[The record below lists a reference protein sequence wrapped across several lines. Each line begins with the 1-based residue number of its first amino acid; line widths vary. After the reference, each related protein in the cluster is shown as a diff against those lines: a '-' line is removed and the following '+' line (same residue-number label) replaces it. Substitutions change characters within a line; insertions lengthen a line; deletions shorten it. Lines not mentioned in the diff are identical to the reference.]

1 MSQLSSQKAR
11 KTIAVLGAGNLGLAQ
26 AGHLAVLGHAVR
38 LYNRGQGRLGPLAMG
53 AKLRLK
59 GVLRGDVAL
68 ELASTD
74 LGEVIRGAELIFVDV
89 PANGHGELAAALA
102 AVLEPTSR
110 ATVILHPGQTLGAR
124 HFARALGLECFP
136 GIALGELQTALYT
149 TRSEALG
156 ETTVLALK
164 QKVALASYPAQDTE
178 RLAVVRAL
186 YPQLVLAKSTLHTAL
201 TNVQAFIHPAVCLMN
216 LARIERGESFY
227 LYRAGLTAAVGACF
241 EACDAERLALADAL
255 RLEVP
260 TAAEWF
266 GQCYGV
272 RADTALEAMLRI
284 EAYAHMAAPTD
295 LRTRLL
301 WEDVP
306 TGLVP
311 LVDLMRLLKLPSSTL
326 SGLLALC
333 TAALGPQIAEGW
345 TLESLGLTSAKDLA
359 DAF

>member
-1 MSQLSSQKAR
+1 MSQLAR

-26 AGHLAVLGHAVR
+26 AGHLALLGHAVR
-38 LYNRGQGRLGPLAMG
+38 LYNRGDARLGPLAMG

-59 GVLRGDVAL
+59 GVLRGDAAL
-68 ELASTD
+68 EIASTD
-74 LGEVIRGAELIFVDV
+74 LAEVIHGADLIFVDV
-89 PANGHGELAAALA
+89 PANGHGELAAALEP
-102 AVLEPTSR
+102 VLQPNSR
-110 ATVILHPGQTLGAR
+110 AVIILHPGQTLGAR
-124 HFARALGLECFP
+124 HFALALGLERFR

-149 TRSEALG
+149 TRSEAAG
-156 ETTVLALK
+156 ESTVLAIK
-164 QKVALASYPAQDTE
+164 REVALAAYPSRDDE

-186 YPQLVLAKSTLHTAL
+186 YPQLVPGTSTLRNAL

-216 LARIERGESFY
+216 LSRIERGERFY
-227 LYRAGLTAAVGACF
+227 LYRAGLSLAMGACF
-241 EACDAERLALADAL
+241 ERCDAERLALADAL
-255 RLEVP
+255 KLKVP

-272 RADTALEAMLRI
+272 RADTALEAMLQI
-284 EAYAHMAAPTD
+284 EAYEQMVAPPD

-311 LVDLMRLLKLPSSTL
+311 LVELMRLMELPSPTL

-333 TAALGPQIAEGW
+333 VATLGPRVAEGW
-345 TLESLGLTSAKDLA
+345 TLESLGLTRAKDLA